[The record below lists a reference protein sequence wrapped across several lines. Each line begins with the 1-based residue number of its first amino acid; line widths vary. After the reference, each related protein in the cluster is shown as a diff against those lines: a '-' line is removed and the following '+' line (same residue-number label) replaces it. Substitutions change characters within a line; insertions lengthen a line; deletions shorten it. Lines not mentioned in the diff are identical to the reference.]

1 MSGPIASPATGCCL
15 PINTFCRPRLPRSG
29 AERAAEGAQPLEAGQ
44 VELPVLLVLRALAVL
59 PVPPVLRVDLRA
71 LPVPLVLQVY
81 LVLPAL
87 PLLRARQEGQAEAM
101 EAVEALVGRC
111 SRCLMPA

>member
-44 VELPVLLVLRALAVL
+44 VELPVRPVPRALPVL
-59 PVPPVLRVDLRA
+59 PVLRVLLVLLALRA
-71 LPVPLVLQVY
+71 LQ
-81 LVLPAL
+81 
-87 PLLRARQEGQAEAM
+87 QGQAEAV
-101 EAVEALVGRC
+101 EAVEALAGRC
-111 SRCLMPA
+111 SRCLSRA

>member
-44 VELPVLLVLRALAVL
+44 VELPVRPVPRALPVL
-59 PVPPVLRVDLRA
+59 PVLRVLLVLLALRA
-71 LPVPLVLQVY
+71 LQQGQV
-81 LVLPAL
+81 
-87 PLLRARQEGQAEAM
+87 
-101 EAVEALVGRC
+101 EAVEAAEALAGRC
-111 SRCLMPA
+111 SRCLSRA

>member
-44 VELPVLLVLRALAVL
+44 VELPVRPVPRALPVL
-59 PVPPVLRVDLRA
+59 PVPRALPVLPVLRVLLVLLALRA
-71 LPVPLVLQVY
+71 LQ
-81 LVLPAL
+81 
-87 PLLRARQEGQAEAM
+87 QGQAEAV
-101 EAVEALVGRC
+101 EAVEALAGRC
-111 SRCLMPA
+111 SRCLSRA

>member
-44 VELPVLLVLRALAVL
+44 VELPVLLVPRALRAL
-59 PVPPVLRVDLRA
+59 
-71 LPVPLVLQVY
+71 Q
-81 LVLPAL
+81 
-87 PLLRARQEGQAEAM
+87 QGQAEAVA
-101 EAVEALVGRC
+101 AVEALAGRC
-111 SRCLMPA
+111 SRCLSRA

>member
-44 VELPVLLVLRALAVL
+44 VELPVLPVLLVR
-59 PVPPVLRVDLRA
+59 PVLRVLLVPRALRA
-71 LPVPLVLQVY
+71 LQ
-81 LVLPAL
+81 
-87 PLLRARQEGQAEAM
+87 QGQAEAV
-101 EAVEALVGRC
+101 EAVEALAGRG
-111 SRCLMPA
+111 SRCLSRA